1 MLKIVELISSILF
14 VIGSLCFYFNNTVIN
29 YAGLILYIISCTLWN
44 IILIK
49 IKRLFSLIW
58 INLFLSA
65 NVFFF
70 FMALNLIAIS
80 LYIIASLGLTFD
92 NLYFF
97 IKSKDKLTL
106 IYIFGSFLFLIG
118 SIFYI
123 FFVNIGITFFL
134 IGSIFYLY
142 ISILRFLI

>member
-49 IKRLFSLIW
+49 VKRLFSLIW

-70 FMALNLIAIS
+70 FVTLNLIAIS
-80 LYIIASLGLTFD
+80 LYIIASLGLTLD